1 MDKNDRRAI
10 CTAYKERKGLGGVYS
25 ITNRVT
31 GEKHLFST
39 PNLQGAEN
47 RFEFM
52 VQTNGCTVLSIQKE
66 WASYGPDAFFFEVL
80 ESMEQG
86 ETQGARGWREGEK
99 GGEELGREKPPP
111 PAKGPQIEKGRWRPF
126 SSGLMRFKW

>member
-39 PNLQGAEN
+39 PNLQGA
-47 RFEFM
+47 
-52 VQTNGCTVLSIQKE
+52 
-66 WASYGPDAFFFEVL
+66 
-80 ESMEQG
+80 
-86 ETQGARGWREGEK
+86 
-99 GGEELGREKPPP
+99 
-111 PAKGPQIEKGRWRPF
+111 
-126 SSGLMRFKW
+126 

>member
-66 WASYGPDAFFFEVL
+66 WASYGPDAFFFE
-80 ESMEQG
+80 
-86 ETQGARGWREGEK
+86 
-99 GGEELGREKPPP
+99 
-111 PAKGPQIEKGRWRPF
+111 
-126 SSGLMRFKW
+126 

>member
-86 ETQGARGWREGEK
+86 ETQGAREFREDVK
-99 GGEELGREKPPP
+99 ALEELWKENL
-111 PAKGPQIEKGRWRPF
+111 PAAAK
-126 SSGLMRFKW
+126 

>member
-52 VQTNGCTVLSIQKE
+52 VQTDGCTVLSIQKE

-80 ESMEQG
+80 ELMEQC
-86 ETQGARGWREGEK
+86 ETLGARAVREDVTSL
-99 GGEELGREKPPP
+99 EELWKEKLAAA
-111 PAKGPQIEKGRWRPF
+111 AK
-126 SSGLMRFKW
+126 